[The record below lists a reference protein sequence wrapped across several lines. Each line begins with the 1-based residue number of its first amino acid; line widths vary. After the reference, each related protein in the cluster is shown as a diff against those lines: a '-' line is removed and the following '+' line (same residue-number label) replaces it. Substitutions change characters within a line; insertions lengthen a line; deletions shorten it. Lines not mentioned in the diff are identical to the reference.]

1 LITPTRRSKLDRK
14 GIQGGNMLP
23 LLSRRHLLSAGA
35 ATLAGA
41 SLARLAPVLAAPI
54 GPLEKPKL
62 TLGLAVDGSN
72 FAAVYIAAARL
83 WKEMGLNIEMTSFRG
98 DAEVAQALAGDSVDI
113 SLQSYQGLVNLISAN
128 QPVIGFY
135 AGFWQADFAWL
146 AQPAIKGWADLKG
159 QAVGVST
166 FGSLTDQ
173 LTRYA
178 LKRHGLEPGKDVQIM
193 QAGPSSSS
201 YQALKSGRLT
211 AAIQSAPYKWIGE
224 DNGLTVLGTQV
235 KDIGPT
241 WPKNLFVA
249 KQSFLDKNPNWVKAF
264 LRAHVAG
271 IRVARADRAFTVK
284 VLMDRLKYAET
295 YAARAYDELI
305 EGYDERGRFPDMK
318 VFWDITVASGDV
330 KEPWPNSKLLDDRF
344 IKSFDEWAPA

>member
-1 LITPTRRSKLDRK
+1 
-14 GIQGGNMLP
+14 MLP
-23 LLSRRHLLSAGA
+23 TLSRRAVLGGA
-35 ATLAGA
+35 AALCAG
-41 SLARLAPVLAAPI
+41 RLVPALAAPI
-54 GPLEKPKL
+54 GPLEKPTL

-72 FAAVYIAAARL
+72 FAAVYVASARL
-83 WKEMGLNIEMTSFRG
+83 LKEMGLAIEMTSFRG
-98 DAEVAQALAGDSVDI
+98 DSEVAQALAGDSIDI
-113 SLQSYQGLVNLISAN
+113 SLQSYQGLINLIAAN
-128 QPVIGFY
+128 QPVIGCY

-146 AQPAIKGWADLKG
+146 AQPRIKDWADLKG

-224 DNGLTVLGTQV
+224 DAGLTVLGTQA
-235 KDIGPT
+235 KDIGPQ

-249 KQSFLDKNPNWVKAF
+249 KRAFLDKNPNWTKAF

-271 IRVARADRAFTVK
+271 IRLARADRAFTVK
-284 VLMDRLKYAET
+284 VLMDRLKYAEN
-295 YAARAYDELI
+295 YAKRAYDELI
-305 EGYDERGRFPDMK
+305 DGYDERGRLPDMK

-330 KEPWPNSKLLDDRF
+330 KEPWPDSKLLDDRF
-344 IKSFDEWAPA
+344 IKSFEEWAPA